1 MKTKNSFI
9 LGLLLLPIQVW
20 AADPTF
26 TAVNGAITGSYPA
39 GSSVKLQSSVV
50 ANIDGGSDN
59 VDLVITNS
67 AGKVIK
73 ENLFFGQPIA
83 TIPKSYSATYTV
95 PSTLPYGLYT
105 FSTWVWASNWSK
117 TYSVSQTRV
126 QFYAGTP
133 SVTYSM
139 KSASGDNQGCTINS
153 ALKQPMT
160 VNVVDSA
167 TGLAQPNV
175 MIDWSTTAGTLSA
188 ASSPTDASGNASVN
202 LTCSATPQP
211 NTITAS
217 VHGTTVAVKFV
228 QTAHI
233 PLYSPDLQTLNIPT
247 NVPRLKPNGSG
258 DPLAGTGF
266 IPDTGESFTMVPGL
280 SDEFNQTNLD
290 TTKWYT
296 RYIYN
301 DGTLNYFNDECE
313 RYNESNT
320 HIMENGSLKL
330 TARLKPGT
338 TCHAPSSTGITYS
351 LYDSGMIRSKTTF
364 KYGYF
369 EARVKLPAG
378 KGVWPA
384 FWINPEVSWPPEID
398 IFEYVRNDVTEFPN
412 MIHAGVVS
420 RVSPSPQGIANI
432 YNDPNTN
439 TQWGF
444 WKAPSSFLSNYVPAD
459 YHVISCFW
467 NQDDIITMYV
477 DGIPVHSFHY
487 KWVHNDGTDGGYAH
501 LLLNLAMGGSWAAYN
516 FTSAI
521 STDQQ
526 QFEIDYV
533 RVFQKT
539 NAGVL
544 SKTTIGHDLC
554 PATGC

>member
-1 MKTKNSFI
+1 MKKNNLI
-9 LGLLLLPIQVW
+9 LVLLFLLPTQVW
-20 AADPTF
+20 AVDPIF
-26 TAVNGAITGSYPA
+26 TAVNGSIAGTFPA
-39 GSSVKLQSSVV
+39 GSAVKLRTVLT
-50 ANIDGGSDN
+50 ANIDGGSVN
-59 VDLVITNS
+59 VDLVITDS
-67 AGKVIK
+67 AGKLVK
-73 ENLFFGQPIA
+73 ENLIFGQPVSTTA
-83 TIPKSYSATYTV
+83 RSFSATYSV
-95 PSTLPYGLYT
+95 PSTLPYGLYK
-105 FSTWVWASNWSK
+105 FSTWVWAGNWSK
-117 TYSVSQTRV
+117 TYHVDQTSV

-133 SVTYSM
+133 SVIYSM
-139 KSASGDNQGCTINS
+139 KSSSGDNQGCTINA
-153 ALKQPMT
+153 ALKQPMV
-160 VNVVDSA
+160 VNIVDQT
-167 TGLAQPNV
+167 TGKALSNV
-175 MIDWSTTAGTLSA
+175 TIDWSTTGGTLSA
-188 ASSPTDASGNASVN
+188 ASSASDASGNASIN
-202 LTCSATPQP
+202 LTCGSAPQS
-211 NTITAS
+211 NTIIAKI
-217 VHGTTVAVKFV
+217 HGTTTSVSFV
-228 QTAHI
+228 QTSHI
-233 PLYSPDLQTLNIPT
+233 PLYAPDLQALPST
-247 NVPRLKPNGSG
+247 VPRLKPNGAG

-266 IPDTGESFTMVPGL
+266 IPDTGESFTMVSSL
-280 SDEFNQTNLD
+280 SDEFNEANLD

-330 TARLKPGT
+330 TARIKPGT

-420 RVSPSPQGIANI
+420 RVSPSPQGIANV

-444 WKAPSSFLSNYVPAD
+444 WKAPSTFLSNYMPAD

-544 SKTTIGHDLC
+544 NKTTIGHDLC